1 MLRNKMA
8 FLHSLATLFVL
19 LVLCLLPAECVEL
32 SFELEDNAK
41 QCFYEDVKKGTKAT
55 LEFQVIT
62 GGNYDVDCVLQDP
75 HDKSIYS
82 VQKKQYDSH
91 TFTAEMDGAYK
102 FCFSNEFST
111 FSHKTVYFDFQ
122 AGEDRPLTKQMGAHH
137 TALTQL
143 ETSCVAVH
151 ENLKLAIDYQTHFR
165 LRETQ
170 GRDMAEY
177 LNERVQYWSI
187 GTSVVIVTVG
197 IIQVFILRRFFA
209 EKRSNI

>member
-1 MLRNKMA
+1 MDILQSI
-8 FLHSLATLFVL
+8 LTLVVL
-19 LVLCLLPAECVEL
+19 LVLCSLPVECVEL

-41 QCFYEDVKKGTKAT
+41 QCFYEDLKKGTKST

-75 HDKSIYS
+75 HDKTLYS

-91 TFTAEMDGAYK
+91 TFTTELDGAYK

-122 AGEDRPLTKQMGAHH
+122 TGDDKPLTRQMGAHH
-137 TALTQL
+137 TALTQM
-143 ETSCVAVH
+143 ETSCVTVH

-165 LRETQ
+165 LKETQ

-177 LNERVQYWSI
+177 LNERVQYWSV

-197 IIQVFILRRFFA
+197 ILQVFILRRFFA